1 MCVFIFT
8 IKKKYTQKTVKNIYK
23 KVDFYGIFEKTKE
36 YF

>member
-8 IKKKYTQKTVKNIYK
+8 IYTKKKK
-23 KVDFYGIFEKTKE
+23 KLTFTEFFEKTKE